1 MTVFL
6 VAALTIMFTLQSLF
20 CKLFSKSYDSGSA
33 ALTSTVFSISYGLF
47 TGVVTFLVAGLKFS
61 PSRETLWLG
70 LINAAVLL
78 LYNISMIQTSRL
90 GPYSFQ
96 MLSSLFGGIVVPMI
110 YGAAFLQETLSGMQL
125 FAIGLML
132 VSFVLL
138 NHKGLTLKGG
148 SGKFFCG
155 CAVLFLANGFYG
167 VLLNLQQLAMHG
179 AQRNEMIMLTFIGM
193 AVLSLLLQ
201 LARDPRALARGFRIP
216 GKPLAYLLLCCVCAA
231 TACHLI
237 LYVLTLVD
245 ATVLY
250 TIDNGGVLV
259 LSVLCSCVLF
269 QEKLDKAQL
278 GGMALAVGSI
288 VLLSL

>member
-20 CKLFSKSYDSGSA
+20 CKLFSKAYDSGSA
-33 ALTSTVFSISYGLF
+33 ALTSTVFSLSYGLF

-132 VSFVLL
+132 VPSCCS
-138 NHKGLTLKGG
+138 T
-148 SGKFFCG
+148 
-155 CAVLFLANGFYG
+155 
-167 VLLNLQQLAMHG
+167 
-179 AQRNEMIMLTFIGM
+179 T
-193 AVLSLLLQ
+193 
-201 LARDPRALARGFRIP
+201 RG
-216 GKPLAYLLLCCVCAA
+216 
-231 TACHLI
+231 
-237 LYVLTLVD
+237 
-245 ATVLY
+245 
-250 TIDNGGVLV
+250 
-259 LSVLCSCVLF
+259 
-269 QEKLDKAQL
+269 
-278 GGMALAVGSI
+278 
-288 VLLSL
+288 